1 MNKPKIA
8 INGMGRIGRAAFKII
23 LDTPELELAA
33 LNGLTDVD
41 QLAYLI
47 NYDSV
52 HGRHLPQAEAGL
64 RELRIGEKRI
74 PVYREK
80 NPSKLPWKALG
91 IDVVL
96 ECTGVFRDRKGLQQ
110 HLDAGAKQVVLSAP
124 AKDDTIPMVVHG
136 VNAPPTDSQMI
147 SCASCTTNCITPVV
161 EVLERH
167 IGVRKAILTT
177 IHAYTASQAIVDGPR
192 NKWRRG
198 RAAAV
203 SFVPTSTGA
212 ARATTRIL
220 PDLAGRFDGIA
231 VRGPVPS
238 GSLADIVFVT
248 RTATTAEAVNAA
260 FREAAQSDRYRGIL
274 GATEDQL
281 VSADVIQDPRATIV
295 DLSMTTVVDGD
306 LVKVLAWYDNEW
318 GYTSQMVRELV
329 RLTK

>member
-74 PVYREK
+74 PVYGEK

-91 IDVVL
+91 IDAVL

-110 HLDAGAKQVVLSAP
+110 HLDAGAKHVILSAP

-212 ARATTRIL
+212 ARATTKIL

>member
-1 MNKPKIA
+1 
-8 INGMGRIGRAAFKII
+8 MGRIGRAAFKII
-23 LDTPELELAA
+23 LDTPQLELAA
-33 LNGLTDVD
+33 LNDLIPIDN
-41 QLAYLI
+41 LAYLI

-52 HGRHLPQAEAGL
+52 HGRHVPRVEAGL
-64 RELRIGEKRI
+64 RELRIGDKHI
-74 PVYREK
+74 PVYQEK
-80 NPSKLPWKALG
+80 NPSDLPWKELG
-91 IDVVL
+91 IDAVL
-96 ECTGVFRDRKGLQQ
+96 ECTGIFRDRKGMQQ

-124 AKDDTIPMVVHG
+124 AKDDTVPMVVHG
-136 VNAPPTDSQMI
+136 VNTPSTDMQMI

-161 EVLERH
+161 EVMERQF
-167 IGVRKAILTT
+167 GVRKAILTT
-177 IHAYTASQAIVDGPR
+177 IHAYTASQALVDGPR

-203 SFVPTSTGA
+203 NFVPTSTGA

-248 RTATTAEAVNAA
+248 RSATTAEAVNDA

-274 GATEDQL
+274 GATEDPL
-281 VSADVIQDPRATIV
+281 VSADVVRDPRATIV

-306 LVKVLAWYDNEW
+306 LVKVLSWYDNEW

-329 RLTK
+329 RLTG

>member
-91 IDVVL
+91 IDAVL